1 MTMEEA
7 VEMRKE
13 WISTFSEM
21 TKHMNP
27 LKAKSTKVAAR
38 AYGMERPASDD
49 EDEEDDGV
57 GDYMAILPCGQVR
70 NHCSYNA
77 A

>member
-1 MTMEEA
+1 
-7 VEMRKE
+7 
-13 WISTFSEM
+13 M

-38 AYGMERPASDD
+38 AYGMERPANDD